1 MKDIIGEFDS
11 TFVAEQANSIS
22 EKNFTEALL
31 HAIGRRFTIAVLQL
45 YGIQNIMLESFERS
59 QSLQKLS
66 NIRIHSTISRLDAGK
81 LHVALKRFDA
91 GVRCSLRDA
100 TENIREEGEI
110 SLDEISFSRL
120 KHLFRFVNDFV
131 HVSPARVCYE
141 NFLVWA
147 TRGFDLTISVYY
159 FSNTG
164 QIGAGTD
171 DE

>member
-1 MKDIIGEFDS
+1 
-11 TFVAEQANSIS
+11 
-22 EKNFTEALL
+22 
-31 HAIGRRFTIAVLQL
+31 
-45 YGIQNIMLESFERS
+45 MLESFERS
-59 QSLQKLS
+59 SQPLALQKLG

-91 GVRCSLRDA
+91 GVRRSLRDA

-164 QIGAGTD
+164 QTGTGTD
-171 DE
+171 DESDYYKFSE